1 MKNLLPLLICISLFF
16 VSCEKKESGAPLS
29 PITGAPLSPIIGDWE
44 VTSYI
49 RYTSQDTTAHSFPD
63 DEGFFFL
70 RFNNN
75 YLFEY
80 RYLNNELDQERNDI
94 VYTNNGFYLSDN
106 EADSFNIIA
115 LNGNDLI
122 LQKLFNLGVTEKWT
136 ANKTVFP
143 FE

>member
-1 MKNLLPLLICISLFF
+1 MPLFKKMKNILPLLICISLFF

-29 PITGAPLSPIIGDWE
+29 PLIGDWE
-44 VTSYI
+44 VTSSI
-49 RYTSQDTTAHSFPD
+49 TYTSQDTTAHSFPD
-63 DEGFFFL
+63 HDGFLFW

-75 YLFEY
+75 CMVEY
-80 RYLNNELDQERNDI
+80 RYLNNELDQEKYDI
-94 VYTNNGFYLSDN
+94 VYTNNGFYIDEN

-122 LQKLFNLGVTEKWT
+122 LQKLHNLGVAEKWT